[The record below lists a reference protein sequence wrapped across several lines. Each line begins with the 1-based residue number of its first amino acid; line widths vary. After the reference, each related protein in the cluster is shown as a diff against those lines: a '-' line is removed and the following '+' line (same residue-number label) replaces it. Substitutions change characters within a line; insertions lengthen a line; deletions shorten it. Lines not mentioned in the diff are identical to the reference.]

1 MAVKQSSEQ
10 SSPGNLKSEQS
21 FFKSNNII
29 VHKRCIK
36 NNYRSDTK
44 LVPSRKKDTTHHFS
58 ALQNSYYTTQ
68 YNQLFYRS
76 HQLSYKNGHL
86 KNIGMF
92 SSIGIIIFVLYNIY
106 INITNFNCP
115 FTAKFLNKARE
126 PEKIFEITSFSWYVF
141 S

>member
-29 VHKRCIK
+29 VHKE
-36 NNYRSDTK
+36 YRSDTK

-92 SSIGIIIFVLYNIY
+92 SSIGIIIFVLYN
-106 INITNFNCP
+106 NITNFNCP